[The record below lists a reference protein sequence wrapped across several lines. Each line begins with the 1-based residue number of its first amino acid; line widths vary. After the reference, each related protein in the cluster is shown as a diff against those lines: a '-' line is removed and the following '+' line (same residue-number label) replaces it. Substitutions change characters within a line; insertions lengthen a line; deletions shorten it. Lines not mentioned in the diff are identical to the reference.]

1 MKLGLVHIILIM
13 GMGALMLG
21 TAGGMLTAYQSL
33 MPPSTE
39 VGQTATLMVSLTNNG
54 PDSIL
59 AKVRPSPP
67 GVFANGGGE
76 QSLEL
81 YPGMTQQ
88 FSYTLNPQQSGSYLI
103 ESFISY
109 AEGGASW
116 RSLRLQDPFTV
127 SELQPDQTGPGG
139 DAFPG
144 PGDNSNPTDN
154 PYDQPPG
161 EEMPEE
167 EYPPVG
173 EYPVGPADQNPPGVP
188 PAGPK
193 GSGEQP
199 DTTGQ

>member
-1 MKLGLVHIILIM
+1 MKLGLVHIILIL

-39 VGQTATLMVSLTNNG
+39 VGQTATLIVSLTNNG

-59 AKVRPSPP
+59 AKVSPSSPP
-67 GVFANGGGE
+67 GVFANGGE

-81 YPGMTQQ
+81 YPGITQQ
-88 FSYTLNPQQSGSYLI
+88 VSYTLNPQQSGSYMI

-109 AEGGASW
+109 AEDGVSW
-116 RSLRLQDPFTV
+116 RSLRLQDPFIV
-127 SELQPDQTGPGG
+127 SEPQAVPGG
-139 DAFPG
+139 DEFPG

>member
-1 MKLGLVHIILIM
+1 
-13 GMGALMLG
+13 MLG

-39 VGQTATLMVSLTNNG
+39 VGQTATLMVYLTNDG

-67 GVFANGGGE
+67 GVFANDGGE

-88 FSYTLNPQQSGSYLI
+88 FSYTLNPQQSGSYMI

-109 AEGGASW
+109 AEDGVSW
-116 RSLRLQDPFTV
+116 RSLRLQDPFIV
-127 SELQPDQTGPGG
+127 SEPQTVPGG
-139 DAFPG
+139 DEFPG
-144 PGDNSNPTDN
+144 PGDNLNPTDN
-154 PYDQPPG
+154 PYGQPPG

-167 EYPPVG
+167 EYPSVG
-173 EYPVGPADQNPPGVP
+173 EYPDAPADHNPPGAP
-188 PAGPK
+188 PAGPE
-193 GSGEQP
+193 GSGGQP
-199 DTTGQ
+199 DPMGQ